1 MANYYQKEIETMP
14 YAQLRALQ
22 NERFLK
28 QVQHVWDNVPYYRQK
43 MEEKMRPLSTRY
55 SMREMT
61 SRNTMSYLT

>member
-43 MEEKMRPLSTRY
+43 MEE
-55 SMREMT
+55 
-61 SRNTMSYLT
+61 